1 MPINPRI
8 ALGVE
13 PGPAPYTP
21 GELEQRRLTLADLGR
36 REQLDQQQA
45 ELNDMRIAQGKRQ
58 QAEYDAS
65 LERARKVSEIYSKH
79 LKPGDDERTV
89 LKRALPEIWG
99 VDPDAAA
106 KIDEQVYNLDKRD
119 MELRDRELKLASD
132 RAKRF
137 AAIANTVTDQA
148 SLRRAL
154 GMAAA
159 EKLLTTEQIA
169 QFGDTWDENSAATV
183 KQIRDSALDVQK
195 QLDEARKNDEHGW
208 KKAEEERKAAKEARD
223 AELHKATLPGKT
235 ADPKTGLTPMQ
246 TATVEGQKA
255 ARGETARHNRA
266 TEAKDAG
273 GEDDAGKQ
281 ARSAIAKLDTEA
293 KGLQGKIDS
302 RESAKAPLRKKK
314 TQLESEIAFLEK
326 EKPKKW
332 QETVAKKRAEWQ
344 GNEAQL
350 REIEAQQQD
359 MVRRKDDLYGQIRG
373 IKGGGGNS
381 GSAPTTAEDL
391 FKSYGK

>member
-45 ELNDMRIAQGKRQ
+45 ELNDMRIAQGKQQ

-65 LERARKVSEIYSKH
+65 LERAGKVRGVLEKH
-79 LKPGDDERTV
+79 GGDIE
-89 LKRALPEIWG
+89 KALPELWSL
-99 VDPDAAA
+99 DPAAA
-106 KIDEQVYNLDKRD
+106 DKFEGHIYDRKKREYETRKLELDQAGTK
-119 MELRDRELKLASD
+119 
-132 RAKRF
+132 AKRL
-137 AAIANTVTDQA
+137 AEIAGTATDQA
-148 SLRRAL
+148 TLRRAL

-159 EKLLTTEQIA
+159 EKLLTPEQIA
-169 QFGDTWDENSAATV
+169 EIGDTWDDSTAAAV
-183 KQIRDSALDVQK
+183 KQFRMQALDVGK
-195 QLDEARKNDEHGW
+195 QLDEARNADKHAWD
-208 KKAEEERKAAKEARD
+208 KAEQDRKAAKEARD

-246 TATVEGQKA
+246 AATVEGQKA

-266 TEAKDAG
+266 TEAKSAG

-373 IKGGGGNS
+373 IKGGGNS